1 MRFQQHDGV
10 VVDMVEI
17 PAGLLRHLPISL
29 LLGLAKPCPW
39 EIFTN
44 NTTTTVVV

>member
-17 PAGLLRHLPISL
+17 PAGLRLSKCGREEVEER
-29 LLGLAKPCPW
+29 A
-39 EIFTN
+39 TARA
-44 NTTTTVVV
+44 